1 MKANELRDKS
11 VDDLN
16 NQLLQ
21 LRKDQLKLRMQQST
35 GQLGQPHLIR
45 ETRRDIARI
54 KTLLNEKA
62 GSEE

>member
-11 VDDLN
+11 VEDLN

>member
-1 MKANELRDKS
+1 MKASELQNKS
-11 VDDLN
+11 VEDLN

-54 KTLLNEKA
+54 KTLLNQKA
-62 GSEE
+62 GNNE